1 MGGRTMLPNTSVSRR
16 AFLGS
21 LTATVLASRAFSS
34 LRADEK
40 PQGSDS
46 DFGGFTVAVQSYT
59 FREFDTEQA
68 LKRIRD
74 LGIRHA
80 EFYSK
85 HIDPKS
91 SPNQI
96 AAFRRL
102 CEEYGVRPVAF
113 GVQHF
118 SKDHDANR
126 AMFEFAKHLG
136 IQALSADPDPDSFE
150 SLDKLCEEYKIAIA
164 IHPHGPIGGGKLHR
178 WYGSEVILPAVKDH
192 HPLIGTCLD
201 TGHLIRCAQ
210 VGKKLDPAA
219 EVRAMGARNF
229 GMHLKDHDNER
240 RRDVPY
246 GDGAL
251 DVTAILKAL
260 RDVQFKGYIAIEYE
274 ANPQNPSADVK
285 ECVDRFKRA
294 VRQLA

>member
-1 MGGRTMLPNTSVSRR
+1 MSVNWAISRR

-21 LTATVLASRAFSS
+21 VAGSFLTGGLAPS

-40 PQGSDS
+40 TQRGEE
-46 DFGGFTVAVQSYT
+46 DFGGFTIAVQSYT

-68 LKRIRD
+68 LKRIKD

-91 SPNQI
+91 SPNQV

-118 SKDHDANR
+118 SKDHGANR

-136 IQALSADPDPDSFE
+136 IQALSADPDPDSFD
-150 SLDKLCEEYKIAIA
+150 SLDKLCEEFKIAIA
-164 IHPHGPIGGGKLHR
+164 IHPHGPMGGGKLHR
-178 WYGSEVILPAVKDH
+178 WYGSEVILPAVKDR

-210 VGKKLDPAA
+210 VGKRLDPAA
-219 EVRAMGARNF
+219 EVRAMGTRNF
-229 GMHLKDHDNER
+229 GMHLKDHDNDR
-240 RRDVPY
+240 RRDVPF

-251 DVTAILKAL
+251 DLPALIKAL
-260 RDVQFKGYIAIEYE
+260 REVRFKGYIAIEYE
-274 ANPQNPSADVK
+274 ANPQNPSADVQ
-285 ECVDRFKRA
+285 ECVDRFKKA
-294 VRQLA
+294 LRQVT